1 MAVVAV
7 VLIAASCATASGVS
21 TVEINSIGAG
31 EDGPGTGVGDPG
43 APTGSPGSGSI
54 DWSPC
59 VGGPLTGP
67 ELECGSLTVPL
78 DHARPDGESIELA
91 LARSATPDDDERI
104 GSLVFN
110 PGGPGGSGIEFLQSA
125 VLLMP
130 PEISSRFDLVS
141 FDPRGVGAST
151 AVDCDTDLDD
161 EISLLAA
168 GDDLGWQ
175 ALIAEAEAHPSTC
188 TPETIEIGPWLGTN
202 NTARDLD
209 SIREALGDDLLSY
222 VGFSYGTR
230 LGATYAELFPDRVRA
245 LVLDGAVKPTIDF
258 ADLDAEQAASLDR
271 AFEQFASACDADA
284 DCALSTVGPTL
295 EVYAGLVDALAAA
308 GSIPTDDP
316 ARVLTPG
323 ELELAVIAA
332 MYNTQLWSVLADG
345 LADASVD
352 GDGTLLQVLT
362 DTYLGRQPDGTYD
375 DSQDAGFTI
384 NCADNHIRPPVEVV
398 RLQSDETAAQSQWFG
413 DLLRASTGCVGGPLP
428 VDPLVVGPAAGAAPI
443 LVIGNTGDP
452 ATPYEWSVEMA
463 ELLASAELYTV
474 ESDGHTAFLS
484 VPCVEPVVVDYLVD
498 LTVPPPGSSCA
509 NDADDDV
516 FLPAGEGEFDQL
528 VVFFDCL
535 RENGADVPEVTVGDL
550 LADPS
555 GESLLDA
562 IDPTDPSFGLAVLA
576 CEDLIPGS

>member
-1 MAVVAV
+1 MAAVAV
-7 VLIAASCATASGVS
+7 VLAATSCASATGVS
-21 TVEINSIGAG
+21 TVEINAIPST
-31 EDGPGTGVGDPG
+31 DDPDPSVGDPG
-43 APTGSPGSGSI
+43 ATVSEAGSI

-59 VGGPLTGP
+59 VGGPLAGP

-78 DHARPDGESIELA
+78 DYALPDGPSVELA
-91 LARSATPDDDERI
+91 LARATTPDDDERI

-110 PGGPGGSGIEFLQSA
+110 PGGPGGSGIEFLRSA

-141 FDPRGVGAST
+141 FDPRGVGGST
-151 AVDCDTDLDD
+151 AVDCDTELDD
-161 EISLLAA
+161 EIDLLAE
-168 GDDLGWQ
+168 GDDAGWD
-175 ALIAEAEAHPSTC
+175 ALVVEAEAQTSTC
-188 TPETIEIGPWLGTN
+188 TPETVAIGPWLGTN

-209 SIREALGDDLLSY
+209 AIRAALGDDRLSY

-230 LGATYAELFPDRVRA
+230 IGATYAQLFPDRVRA
-245 LVLDGAVKPTIDF
+245 LLLDGAVKPTTDF
-258 ADLDAEQAASLDR
+258 AELDAEQAASLDR
-271 AFEQFASACDADA
+271 AFERFAAACDADG

-295 EVYAGLVDALAAA
+295 EVYAELVDTLAAV
-308 GSIPTDDP
+308 GNIPTDDP
-316 ARVLTPG
+316 TRVLTPG

-332 MYNTQLWSVLADG
+332 MYNTQLWPVLADG
-345 LADASVD
+345 LLAASVD
-352 GDGTLLQVLT
+352 GDGTLLHVLT

-375 DSQDAGFTI
+375 ESQAAGFTI
-384 NCADNHIRPPVEVV
+384 NCADNVNRPPTEVV
-398 RLQSDETAAQSQWFG
+398 RIESENAAQQSRWFG
-413 DLLRASTGCVGGPLP
+413 DLLRASTGCIGGPLP
-428 VDPLVVGPAAGAAPI
+428 VDPLIVGPGSGAPPI

-463 ELLASAELYTV
+463 GLLASAELYTV

-498 LTVPPPGSSCA
+498 LTMPAPGSSCVNA
-509 NDADDDV
+509 ADDDV

-528 VVFFDCL
+528 VALFDCL
-535 RENGADVPEVTVGDL
+535 RENGADVPQVTVGDL

-555 GESLLDA
+555 GETLLES
-562 IDPTDPSFGLAVLA
+562 IDPTDPGFGLAVLA

>member
-1 MAVVAV
+1 MAAVAV
-7 VLIAASCATASGVS
+7 VLAATSCATPAGVS
-21 TVEINSIGAG
+21 TVEINAIRPADDPDTS
-31 EDGPGTGVGDPG
+31 VGDPTT
-43 APTGSPGSGSI
+43 PETGSI

-59 VGGPLTGP
+59 VGGPVTGP

-78 DHARPDGESIELA
+78 DYARPDGPSVELA
-91 LARSATPDDDERI
+91 LARAATPDDDERI
-104 GSLVFN
+104 GSLVLN

-151 AVDCDTDLDD
+151 AVDCDTELDD
-161 EISLLAA
+161 EIDLLAE
-168 GDDLGWQ
+168 GDDLAWD
-175 ALIAEAEAHPSTC
+175 ALVAEAEARPSTC
-188 TPETIEIGPWLGTN
+188 SPETVTIGPWLGTN

-209 SIREALGDDLLSY
+209 AIRAALGDDRLSY

-230 LGATYAELFPDRVRA
+230 IGATYAELFPDRVRA
-245 LVLDGAVKPTIDF
+245 LVLDGAVKPTTDF
-258 ADLDAEQAASLDR
+258 AELDAEQAASLDR
-271 AFEQFASACDADA
+271 AFERFAAACDADA
-284 DCALSTVGPTL
+284 DCALSTVGSTL
-295 EVYAGLVDALAAA
+295 EVYADLVDTLAAV

-345 LADASVD
+345 LLDASVD

-375 DSQDAGFTI
+375 ESQDAGFTI
-384 NCADNHIRPPVEVV
+384 NCADNFIRPSTEVV
-398 RLQSDETAAQSQWFG
+398 RNESEDAAQQSRWFG
-413 DLLRASTGCVGGPLP
+413 DLLRASTGCIGGPLP
-428 VDPLVVGPAAGAAPI
+428 VDPLIVGPASEAPPI

-463 ELLASAELYTV
+463 ELLTSAELYTV

-498 LTVPPPGSSCA
+498 LTMPAPGSSCVNA
-509 NDADDDV
+509 ADDDV

-528 VVFFDCL
+528 VVLFDCL

-555 GESLLDA
+555 GETLFES
-562 IDPTDPSFGLAVLA
+562 IDPTDPGFGLALLA